1 MKYSATTITIIFIAL
16 FILLDTSLIFSQTNL
31 KLQSGIDK
39 TYKTPFTLN
48 KDNFLRI
55 ARVFEKNKDLLN
67 FPTAIVYRVKLE
79 DNRFYETIDKNKVLN
94 DPNTKNH
101 CIDIVIIELKDLR
114 KERETWERD
123 RIASVAFNRSKQ
135 MIGVEIFAEERTWS
149 LVFSDEIEPQIER
162 TIGVKTVSSI
172 VIVLF
177 TFSIYFLVMLNLS
190 KVKRKIT
197 SFQMKSMIDAIGLC
211 VATMTALVLVFTF
224 TRWNYSFMRLTPHQ
238 FIDLFGPKSAFLWGD
253 MKGLY
258 QEHEELIKNIKWVV
272 VIGFVIS
279 LTANIIMT
287 SLNRITL
294 KNKDNSS
301 MPTAQKTQTI
311 TEPSHEE

>member
-1 MKYSATTITIIFIAL
+1 MKYIAITITIMFIVL
-16 FILLDTSLIFSQTNL
+16 FFVLDTSLIFSQTNL

-39 TYKTPFTLN
+39 IYKTPFTLN
-48 KDNFLRI
+48 KDTFLRI
-55 ARVFEKNKDLLN
+55 AGVFEKNRDLLD
-67 FPTAIVYRVKLE
+67 FPTAVVYRVKLE

-101 CIDIVIIELKDLR
+101 CIYILIIELKDLR

-123 RIASVAFNRSKQ
+123 TIASVTFNRGKQ

-162 TIGVKTVSSI
+162 TGGVKTVSNI

-177 TFSIYFLVMLNLS
+177 TFSIYFLVMLNLL
-190 KVKRKIT
+190 KVARKT
-197 SFQMKSMIDAIGLC
+197 TFFQIESMIETIGLC
-211 VATMTALVLVFTF
+211 ISAMTALVLLFTF
-224 TRWNYSFMRLTPHQ
+224 ARWNYSLMRLTPHQ

-258 QEHEELIKNIKWVV
+258 QEHEELIRNINWVV

-279 LTANIIMT
+279 LAANIIMT